1 MLYQVP
7 STPKIAHNILKSFR
21 RLHARKICHGD
32 VRHENILVRN
42 DGSVVIIDF
51 ERSEIDAPREVLD
64 CEMREVKLLVA
75 ELKAQAGG
83 GREVGGGRSI
93 K

>member
-1 MLYQVP
+1 MLNQVP
-7 STPKIAHNILKSFR
+7 STPKIAHNILRSFR

-32 VRHENILVRN
+32 VRRENILVRN

-51 ERSEIDAPREVLD
+51 ERSVIDAPREVLD
-64 CEMREVKLLVA
+64 CEMREVRLLVA

-83 GREVGGGRSI
+83 AERGGGRSV